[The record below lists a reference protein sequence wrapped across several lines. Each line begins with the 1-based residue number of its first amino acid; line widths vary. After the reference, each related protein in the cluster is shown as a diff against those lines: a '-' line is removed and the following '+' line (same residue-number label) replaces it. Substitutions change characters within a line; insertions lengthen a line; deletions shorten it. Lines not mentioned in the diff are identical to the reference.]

1 MSYSEPK
8 FGLVLAGGGAKG
20 AYQVGVLQYIAE
32 IGLHPHIIAG
42 TSIGALNAA
51 ILVSS
56 SNFFEGVRRLNELW
70 NKLGQANIIRPSL
83 GTVAKVASHVARV
96 ALPTFPEW
104 VIEFLKVSG
113 IIEDMN
119 CIFDPK
125 PIEAFLREAVNPV
138 QLRNGIELWVAAFP
152 SLQIPGVSYDL
163 LMDLLITGVDLF
175 RARMGTKA
183 HWLRIQDA
191 VDDEML
197 YTLLLASAAI
207 PLAFPQRSANGQS
220 YVDGALAD
228 NVPLGALAA
237 QGITH
242 AIVIH
247 LGNGS
252 VWNRHDFPDQT
263 IVEIRPVEII
273 NKSNT
278 ALIGD
283 VLSLLDF
290 NSQRISLL
298 KKRGYED
305 AKYHLEPIRQ
315 TLLTVKNQRENH
327 ESLIKNTQRLLSDE
341 AL

>member
-1 MSYSEPK
+1 MRSTQPT

-20 AYQVGVLQYIAE
+20 AYHAGVLQYIVE

-42 TSIGALNAA
+42 TSIGALNGA
-51 ILVSS
+51 ILASS
-56 SNFFEGVRRLNELW
+56 SNFSEGVSRLNELW
-70 NKLGQANIIRPSL
+70 NKLGQANIIRPSS
-83 GTVAKVASHVARV
+83 GTVAKVASYAAKA
-96 ALPTFPEW
+96 ALPTFTEW
-104 VIEFLKVSG
+104 VIEFLNTSG
-113 IIEDMN
+113 IIEDTN

-125 PIEAFLREAVNPV
+125 PIESFLREAVNPV

-163 LMDLLITGVDLF
+163 LMAALDLF
-175 RARMGTKA
+175 RAQMGTKA
-183 HWLRIQDA
+183 HWLRIQDC

-207 PLAFPQRSANGQS
+207 PLAFPQRSVNGQS

-237 QGITH
+237 RGITH

-247 LGNGS
+247 LENGS
-252 VWNRHDFPDQT
+252 VWNRHDFPNQT
-263 IVEIRPVEII
+263 IIEIRPVELI

-278 ALIGD
+278 PLIGD
-283 VLSLLDF
+283 VLTLLDF
-290 NSQRISLL
+290 NPKTISLL
-298 KKRGYED
+298 KQRGYED
-305 AKYHLEPIRQ
+305 AQYYLEPIIQ
-315 TLLTVKNQRENH
+315 TMLTVKSQRENH